1 VDLESILD
9 RCHRLECRAAALYR
23 SFAAASRANP
33 DVCSLWTSLAREEE
47 EHARA
52 ITEAHVHLPAETEEQ
67 GTVDGWDEALGEVEH
82 RLDLCDRLGADAP
95 LAQQL
100 AAALELELTALE
112 AARQAVLA
120 AAGAPAATRQH
131 EHAERLAAAAE
142 RLTDDPQVRL
152 QVALLRARARLQPV

>member
-1 VDLESILD
+1 MDLEAILD
-9 RCHRLECRAAALYR
+9 RCHRLEQRAAALYR
-23 SFAAASRANP
+23 SFAAASRAHP

-47 EHARA
+47 EHARS
-52 ITEAHVHLPAETEEQ
+52 ITEAHVRLPREIEEQ
-67 GTVDGWDEALGEVEH
+67 GSVDGWDEALTEVER
-82 RLDLCDRLGADAP
+82 RLDLCEQLGVDAP

-120 AAGAPAATRQH
+120 AARAPASDRQH